1 MSLATALPALPS
13 RCPAGLTAAI
23 RQAVRRHG
31 DWGQTAQLVA
41 RALGQ
46 QLPGPGLLTAAERA
60 GDPGSYQ
67 THLMHAE
74 PDGSFSVVA
83 VVWRPGQVTPIHD
96 HVTWC
101 VAGVLQGAEDE
112 ELFTLADGGTTVCPA
127 GRNLTGAGSVT
138 GFAPPGDIHR
148 VRNPGPGVTVSL
160 HVYGADITRLGSSVR
175 RVYELPI
182 TPR

>member
-1 MSLATALPALPS
+1 MTLATARPVPAS
-13 RCPAGLTAAI
+13 RCPGRLTAAI
-23 RQAVRRHG
+23 RQAVRRHA
-31 DWGQTAQLVA
+31 DWGQTAQHVA
-41 RALGQ
+41 GALGRE
-46 QLPGPGLLTAAERA
+46 LPGPDILTGAELV
-60 GDPGSYQ
+60 GDPASYQ

-74 PDGSFSVVA
+74 PDGSFSIVA

-112 ELFTLADGGTTVCPA
+112 ELFTLAGAGTAVRPA

-148 VRNPGPGVTVSL
+148 VHNPGPGVTVSL

-175 RVYELPI
+175 RLYEQPV
-182 TPR
+182 R